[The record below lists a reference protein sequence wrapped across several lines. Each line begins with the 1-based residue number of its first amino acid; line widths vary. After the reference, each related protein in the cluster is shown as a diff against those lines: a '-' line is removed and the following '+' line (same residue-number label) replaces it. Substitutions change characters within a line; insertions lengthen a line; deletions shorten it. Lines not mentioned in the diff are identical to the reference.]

1 MRLKQLL
8 FILASLGLSACATT
22 PAPQIAGAA
31 QMTPAQAY
39 DVWDTVL
46 AEHVDEAGRVDFDAL
61 DNDRL
66 GIERF
71 VSWVTTAGPDNQ
83 PSLFPS
89 DGDVLAYHIN
99 AYNALAM
106 YAVLDAGI
114 PKHLN
119 LLDRARFFK
128 LRSVRVGGDKTNLY
142 DYENQVIR
150 PLGEP
155 RIHFAI
161 NCMAVS
167 CPRLPQQAFRPA
179 TLEQELEAASVE
191 FFNDLK
197 HVVVDHTTDTVYLSA
212 ILDFFPKD
220 FLAVSPSL
228 LAYANRYATPTIPD
242 DYTVKFLDYDW
253 TINRQP

>member
-1 MRLKQLL
+1 MRRLL
-8 FILASLGLSACATT
+8 ALVSVVGLAACATT
-22 PAPQIAGAA
+22 HAPQVASQA
-31 QMTPAQAY
+31 QLAPAQAY
-39 DVWDTVL
+39 DIWDTVL
-46 AEHVDEAGRVDFDAL
+46 ATHVDDLGRVDFAAL
-61 DNDRL
+61 KTDSAGLD
-66 GIERF
+66 RF
-71 VSWVTTAGPDNQ
+71 VAWVYAVGPYNQ
-83 PSLFPS
+83 PALFPS

-128 LRSVRVGGDKTNLY
+128 LRSIRVGGEKTNLY

-191 FFNDLK
+191 FFNDRK
-197 HVVVDHTTDTVYLSA
+197 HVVVDQASDTVFLSA
-212 ILDFFPKD
+212 ILDFFPSD

-228 LAYANRYATPTIPD
+228 LAYANRYAEPKIPD
-242 DYTVKFLDYDW
+242 NYAVKFLDYDW

>member
-1 MRLKQLL
+1 MRRLL
-8 FILASLGLSACATT
+8 ALASILGLAACATT
-22 PAPQIAGAA
+22 PVPRVASQA
-31 QMTPAQAY
+31 QLSPSQAY

-46 AEHVDEAGRVDFDAL
+46 VEYVDESGRVDFAGLKTDSTAL
-61 DNDRL
+61 D
-66 GIERF
+66 RF
-71 VSWVTTAGPDNQ
+71 VAWVYTVGPNNQ
-83 PSLFPS
+83 PALFPS
-89 DGDVLAYHIN
+89 SGDVLAYHIN

-128 LRSVRVGGDKTNLY
+128 LRSIRVGGEKTNLY

-150 PLGEP
+150 PIGDP

-179 TLEQELEAASVE
+179 TLEQELQAVSTE

-197 HVVVDHTTDTVYLSA
+197 HVVVDHTTDTVKLSA
-212 ILDFFPKD
+212 ILDFFPQD

-228 LAYANRYATPTIPD
+228 VAYANRYAEPKIPEN
-242 DYTVKFLDYDW
+242 YTVEFLPYDW
-253 TINRQP
+253 TINTQP

>member
-1 MRLKQLL
+1 MRRLL
-8 FILASLGLSACATT
+8 ALLSICGLAACAAT
-22 PAPQIAGAA
+22 PAPQVANQA
-31 QMTPAQAY
+31 QLTPAQAY
-39 DVWDTVL
+39 DVWDSVL
-46 AEHVDEAGRVDFDAL
+46 AEHVDDAGRVDFAALKAESGAL
-61 DNDRL
+61 D
-66 GIERF
+66 RF
-71 VSWVTTAGPDNQ
+71 VAWIYTVGPYNQ
-83 PSLFPS
+83 PALFPS

-128 LRSVRVGGDKTNLY
+128 LRSIRVGGQKTNLY

-150 PLGEP
+150 PIGEP

-179 TLEQELEAASVE
+179 TLEQELQAVSVE

-197 HVVVDHTTDTVYLSA
+197 HVVVDHTTNTAFLSA

-228 LAYANRYATPTIPD
+228 LAYANRYAKPKIPD
-242 DYTVKFLDYDW
+242 DYAVKFLDYDW
-253 TINRQP
+253 TINRQ

>member
-1 MRLKQLL
+1 MRQLITAL
-8 FILASLGLSACATT
+8 SIAGLAACATT
-22 PAPQIAGAA
+22 PAPQVASQA
-31 QMTPAQAY
+31 QLAPAQAY
-39 DVWDTVL
+39 DIWDTVL
-46 AEHVDEAGRVDFDAL
+46 TTHVDESGRVDFAALKADSGAL
-61 DNDRL
+61 D
-66 GIERF
+66 RF
-71 VSWVTTAGPDNQ
+71 VAWVYAIGPYNQ
-83 PSLFPS
+83 PALFPS

-128 LRSVRVGGDKTNLY
+128 LRSVWVGGEKTNLY

-150 PLGEP
+150 PIGEP

-179 TLEQELEAASVE
+179 TLEQELQAAAVE

-197 HVVVDHTTDTVYLSA
+197 HTRVDHTTDTVHLSA
-212 ILDFFPKD
+212 ILDFFPED

-228 LAYANRYATPTIPD
+228 VAYANRYADPKIPEG
-242 DYTVKFLDYDW
+242 YTVKFLDYDW